1 MKKGGNKRRVRN
13 EVRIIGGRLRG
24 RVIEFENS
32 NNIRPTGNRSREQL
46 FDWLGPV
53 IQGADC
59 ADLFAGSGALSFE
72 ALSRGATRCLS
83 IDINSRAVRSLRH
96 NAQKMDGSKIKV
108 INSDSWRLAKKFAR
122 LPFDLIFIDP
132 PFSDNYVCDL
142 CLDLEANCWLKAVA
156 YIYIEAPVKRDL
168 LQVPTNWELWRQ
180 DVTGKVKS
188 LLYKRVETDR

>member
-1 MKKGGNKRRVRN
+1 
-13 EVRIIGGRLRG
+13 
-24 RVIEFENS
+24 
-32 NNIRPTGNRSREQL
+32 L

>member
-132 PFSDNYVCDL
+132 PIFARL
-142 CLDLEANCWLKAVA
+142 
-156 YIYIEAPVKRDL
+156 
-168 LQVPTNWELWRQ
+168 
-180 DVTGKVKS
+180 
-188 LLYKRVETDR
+188 